1 MDNEVVLG
9 LDGLLV
15 TDIEWINLMTTLF
28 SRLSDPLGRP
38 PEIAER
44 YLSANTVKT
53 HLRRPYRRLGAHS
66 RHEAIATR
74 RPSACSQRPA
84 RRRRGAG

>member
-1 MDNEVVLG
+1 MDNEVVLA

-28 SRLSDPLGRP
+28 SRLTWAP

-53 HLRRPYRRLGAHS
+53 HLRRPYRKLGVHS

-74 RPSACSQRPA
+74 RPSACSQPPA
-84 RRRRGAG
+84 RRR